1 MSFLSK
7 ILPLSVFMCM
17 PLVAMDKYYDAKI
30 QQRIDRH
37 NIEIAKAEIK
47 REKVDVNSTEYYIL
61 SKEIKQ
67 NEKDRAYSRWV
78 LSLTSSKL

>member
-1 MSFLSK
+1 MSFFSK
-7 ILPLSVFMCM
+7 ILLVSVFMCTT
-17 PLVAMDKYYDAKI
+17 LVSMNKYYDMQI
-30 QQRIDRH
+30 QEKIDRH

-47 REKVDVNSTEYYIL
+47 REKVDVNSTKYYL
-61 SKEIKQ
+61 LTEEIKQ